1 LDAIRIGLWKLRV
14 NIARYRKKEQPKEA
28 RNQNRRV
35 EGSKKV
41 WSQKEMHRSFAEV
54 VMSGSASLSQGKK
67 SDGEQ
72 KELEFDLPCF
82 KVDVEPSLW
91 LESCFIGRFSKLS
104 NFQAV
109 KESVVVGGYGSLS
122 LSYLGENFML
132 LAGDGEISVAKVI
145 DDNKEWFGDIFD
157 SLVPWDNSFSVSG
170 KVAWVR
176 IRGLPLMFWNR
187 QCFELIGE
195 LVGKFIEVDEA
206 TEAREILEFARLR
219 IKIPAGGNANVVK
232 SIIINDYRCR
242 ITFEEDTCLRFSQLG
257 CSKCMEWGQLSEGS
271 SEARYLVT
279 DDEDVVESVFSDIG
293 GEDDGAKG
301 NLVLLEDPEL
311 VDFSSKVG
319 VDLNVDLKEGV
330 MPVLGS
336 KNNEWERL
344 GNQNRA
350 WERMEM
356 GGAFNGVQNH
366 VSGGVNEG
374 SSGEEGGWS
383 DEFFCVGP
391 TLAQVNVVGGAEQ
404 PLVSDPFADVADHVG
419 FPATCDFGVGGEVN
433 PSGVVLGGTP
443 ASDDAVAPTMS
454 NTLPTEG
461 WSNKAEMKVDGDT
474 VLVTSMITVT
484 TPLGHLLNAS
494 PCDEV
499 KAAPVYRDEGLEVTG
514 GRGLGY
520 DEHLGGSPAVEGL
533 PEAADGGKVDDAN
546 RSVGKESIGAVEMLF
561 SAEAT
566 GGKRLGKTSFKTS
579 LKNMRKKVAPSSL
592 AGKRLETV
600 VSSISD
606 NDVRNCN
613 NRYWLENKESK
624 GQQIW
629 NMGKVLGFSFAG
641 KEEVVVKNLQALE
654 ARNRDN
660 MLLKRKE
667 SVVFDDENN

>member
-1 LDAIRIGLWKLRV
+1 
-14 NIARYRKKEQPKEA
+14 
-28 RNQNRRV
+28 
-35 EGSKKV
+35 
-41 WSQKEMHRSFAEV
+41 MHRSFAEV
-54 VMSGSASLSQGKK
+54 VMSGSASLPQGKK

-91 LESCFIGRFSKLS
+91 LESCFIGRFSELS

-132 LAGDGEISVAKVI
+132 LAGNGEISVAKVI

-170 KVAWVR
+170 KVAWVQ
-176 IRGLPLMFWNR
+176 IRVLPLMFWNR

-232 SIIINDYRCR
+232 NIIINDYRCR
-242 ITFEEDTCLRFSQLG
+242 ITFEEDTCHRFSQLG
-257 CSKCMEWGQLSEGS
+257 CSKCMEWGQLFEGS

-319 VDLNVDLKEGV
+319 VDLKEGA
-330 MPVLGS
+330 MPALGS
-336 KNNEWERL
+336 QNNEWERL
-344 GNQNRA
+344 GSQNRA

-356 GGAFNGVQNH
+356 GGAFKGVQNH

-374 SSGEEGGWS
+374 SSRKEGGWS

-391 TLAQVNVVGGAEQ
+391 TLAQVHVVGGAKQ
-404 PLVSDPFADVADHVG
+404 PLVSDPSADVADHVG
-419 FPATCDFGVGGEVN
+419 FPATCNFGVGGEVY
-433 PSGVVLGGTP
+433 PSGVALGGTP
-443 ASDDAVAPTMS
+443 ASDDAVAPIMS
-454 NTLPTEG
+454 NTLPTER
-461 WSNKAEMKVDGDT
+461 WSNKAEMKVDDDT
-474 VLVTSMITVT
+474 VLVTSTITVT
-484 TPLGHLLNAS
+484 TPLGHLLGAS
-494 PCDEV
+494 ACDEV
-499 KAAPVYRDEGLEVTG
+499 AAAPVYRDEGLEVTG

-520 DEHLGGSPAVEGL
+520 NEHLGGSPAVEGL
-533 PEAADGGKVDDAN
+533 SEAADGGEVDGAN
-546 RSVGKESIGAVEMLF
+546 RSVGKESVGAVEMVF
-561 SAEAT
+561 SAKAA
-566 GGKRLGKTSFKTS
+566 GGKRLSKTFSKTS
-579 LKNMRKKVAPSSL
+579 LKNMRRKVAPSSM

-613 NRYWLENKESK
+613 NRYWLENKESEAQK
-624 GQQIW
+624 NW
-629 NMGKVLGFSFAG
+629 NMGKVLGFLFAG

-654 ARNRDN
+654 ARDRDN

-667 SVVFDDENN
+667 SVVSDDENN